1 MAKKQKKCK
10 NCGKLFTPKGHEVCC
25 SKECVRQARA
35 KNRKTYDKAC
45 VICGKHFEATYAQ
58 QKFCSKEHHRNC
70 VVCGHDFIVDTSNG
84 RKAAVRTCSTKCAA
98 TLSHAGGKDK
108 KARRRNSQEK
118 YGVDNPFQSDEVKA
132 KIKKT
137 FEENPDKNYQFG
149 TENFKKLIKDKY
161 DVDNVSQLDD
171 VKEKKKAT
179 SREHYGTDYPMQ
191 SPKCWKELKRK
202 NQEKYGKDWYT
213 QTDEY
218 KEKAMATNRE
228 KYGVDWSLQAP
239 EVKDKINATMID
251 RYGVENPFS
260 SPEIQARIR
269 ETLVDEYGVDNV
281 SKVPEI
287 QQRKSETIAERAA
300 NDPDY
305 MSHHRISKL
314 NRDIAEKL
322 NNDLNCDIHFEPSI
336 GNGMNADIE
345 CILNDRHVIID
356 INPTITHNMD
366 VPFQC
371 ILNSC
376 TQPCC
381 EHKPVSRDYHYQR
394 AMSALYSLNTPY
406 LQFYDWDSYETM
418 RALVASHI
426 MPITG
431 KLSAHDCNVVKVES
445 SDINAF
451 LRENHVQGDV
461 RGQSACYALMNAGE
475 IIAVAS
481 FGKPRYNAN
490 YEWEWLRYAVRRDL
504 IIRGAAVKL
513 FNAFNDNMHPSSVI
527 SYVDFDHST
536 MRDSFMRSCGFIEL
550 EPTGAS
556 VCWSRPGSLNHV
568 RNSSLIRQ
576 GADRL
581 LGTHYGNMDACGLTN
596 NQIMMLEGYLRVG
609 TSGNRVFSWQQK
621 L

>member
-84 RKAAVRTCSTKCAA
+84 RKAAVRTCSAKCAA

-191 SPKCWKELKRK
+191 SKEVPDAMKQTSIVRYGVETALLLEENQRKAREVSKEKYGTDYPMQSPKCWKELKRK

-239 EVKDKINATMID
+239 EVKDKI
-251 RYGVENPFS
+251 
-260 SPEIQARIR
+260 
-269 ETLVDEYGVDNV
+269 
-281 SKVPEI
+281 K
-287 QQRKSETIAERAA
+287 
-300 NDPDY
+300 
-305 MSHHRISKL
+305 
-314 NRDIAEKL
+314 
-322 NNDLNCDIHFEPSI
+322 
-336 GNGMNADIE
+336 
-345 CILNDRHVIID
+345 RHD
-356 INPTITHNMD
+356 D
-366 VPFQC
+366 
-371 ILNSC
+371 
-376 TQPCC
+376 
-381 EHKPVSRDYHYQR
+381 
-394 AMSALYSLNTPY
+394 
-406 LQFYDWDSYETM
+406 
-418 RALVASHI
+418 
-426 MPITG
+426 
-431 KLSAHDCNVVKVES
+431 
-445 SDINAF
+445 
-451 LRENHVQGDV
+451 
-461 RGQSACYALMNAGE
+461 
-475 IIAVAS
+475 
-481 FGKPRYNAN
+481 
-490 YEWEWLRYAVRRDL
+490 
-504 IIRGAAVKL
+504 
-513 FNAFNDNMHPSSVI
+513 
-527 SYVDFDHST
+527 
-536 MRDSFMRSCGFIEL
+536 
-550 EPTGAS
+550 
-556 VCWSRPGSLNHV
+556 
-568 RNSSLIRQ
+568 
-576 GADRL
+576 
-581 LGTHYGNMDACGLTN
+581 
-596 NQIMMLEGYLRVG
+596 
-609 TSGNRVFSWQQK
+609 
-621 L
+621 